1 MARSAW
7 SGVEGPRSD
16 HSESTPRM
24 RRTQERS
31 RARDGYAGGV
41 QPQSRKV
48 VLGAV
53 TLAVLAGAAQWAR
66 SAYGLEWSP
75 ASLRDVVKE
84 AGIWGPIVFI
94 LLLSLRPILVIPSQ
108 LLLISAGVCFGTFE
122 GALYAALGI
131 TLGGVFAFALTR
143 WMGREAVLAHMPP
156 GVRHTLDSGGR
167 TAVPA
172 LLFLGT
178 AYPIGPILWLAVGA
192 ALTGI
197 ALPSFVVSLFAGGF
211 IRATTYA
218 FFGSSLVD
226 ADLYQIVLG
235 AIAIGAVAL
244 LPLLH
249 PRVRTTLWRMIQE
262 E

>member
-1 MARSAW
+1 
-7 SGVEGPRSD
+7 VESQPRKI
-16 HSESTPRM
+16 
-24 RRTQERS
+24 
-31 RARDGYAGGV
+31 ALA
-41 QPQSRKV
+41 
-48 VLGAV
+48 AV
-53 TLAVLAGAAQWAR
+53 TLTVLAGAAQWAR

-75 ASLRDVVKE
+75 ASLRDVVQE

-131 TLGGVFAFALTR
+131 TLGGVFAFVLTR
-143 WMGREAVLAHMPP
+143 WMGRDAVLARMPP
-156 GVRHTLDSGGR
+156 RVRTTLDSGGR
-167 TAVPA
+167 TAAPA

-178 AYPIGPILWLAVGA
+178 AYPIGPILWFAVGA

-197 ALPSFVVSLFAGGF
+197 ALPSFVVALFAGGF
-211 IRATTYA
+211 VRATTYA

-226 ADLYQIVLG
+226 AQLYEIVLG
-235 AIAIGAVAL
+235 GLAIGAVAL

-249 PRVRTTLWRMIQE
+249 PRLRAVLRRMIQE

>member
-1 MARSAW
+1 M
-7 SGVEGPRSD
+7 
-16 HSESTPRM
+16 
-24 RRTQERS
+24 
-31 RARDGYAGGV
+31 

-53 TLAVLAGAAQWAR
+53 TLAVLVGAAHWAR
-66 SAYGLEWSP
+66 SAYGLEWNL

-84 AGIWGPIVFI
+84 SGIWGPIVFI

-131 TLGGVFAFALTR
+131 TLGGVFAFALTH
-143 WMGREAVLAHMPP
+143 WMGRDAVLALMPS
-156 GVRHTLDSGGR
+156 GLRSTLESGGR
-167 TAVPA
+167 TAAPA

-178 AYPIGPILWLAVGA
+178 AYPVGPILWFAVGA

-197 ALPSFVVSLFAGGF
+197 ALPSFVVALFAGSF

-226 ADLYQIVLG
+226 AQLYQIVLG
-235 AIAIGAVAL
+235 GLAIGAVAL

-249 PRVRTTLWRMIQE
+249 PRIRATLRRMIQE